1 MIKTVFFLRM
11 TVVDASILTSI
22 GSTQLVL
29 ADVTGFGLDVTIGD
43 RLNATIHDL
52 IGVGPALLMLI
63 GISFLVAFIVAGYA
77 HRMIGGSRAVWFSAA
92 GFLSVPCALLL
103 LKMAMGGTLLAAA
116 RTSLGMFLIAC
127 CCMAGGY
134 GYAWITER
142 YGNAGEQHA

>member
-1 MIKTVFFLRM
+1 
-11 TVVDASILTSI
+11 
-22 GSTQLVL
+22 
-29 ADVTGFGLDVTIGD
+29 
-43 RLNATIHDL
+43 
-52 IGVGPALLMLI
+52 MLI
-63 GISFLVAFIVAGYA
+63 GISFLIAFIVARYA
-77 HRMIGGSRAVWFSAA
+77 HRMIGGSRAIWFSAA